1 VTKAD
6 LSKQPSEVAGM
17 FDDVAKHYDRTNNVL
32 SAGNAPLW
40 RFATVRAVAPQ
51 SGERVL
57 DIAAGTGTSSI
68 ALTKT
73 GATVV
78 ALDFS
83 AGMVAEGRRRHP
95 DLEFVEAD
103 AEHLPFADN
112 EFDAVTISFGLR
124 NVNEPRAALAEMY
137 RVLKPGGRLVICE
150 FSKPPRAILRAGYWT
165 YLRYIMPTVVGA
177 TSSNPEAYTYLMDSI
192 RAWPDQIELSRW
204 IRGAGFT
211 RVAYRNLTAG
221 VVALHRGR
229 KPVNAA
235 VLASV
240 TKRKAAATKPV
251 QILKS
256 AAAKTVAAQNAAAKP
271 AATKPAPA
279 KQTSSS

>member
-1 VTKAD
+1 
-6 LSKQPSEVAGM
+6 M

-112 EFDAVTISFGLR
+112 
-124 NVNEPRAALAEMY
+124 
-137 RVLKPGGRLVICE
+137 
-150 FSKPPRAILRAGYWT
+150 
-165 YLRYIMPTVVGA
+165 
-177 TSSNPEAYTYLMDSI
+177 
-192 RAWPDQIELSRW
+192 
-204 IRGAGFT
+204 
-211 RVAYRNLTAG
+211 
-221 VVALHRGR
+221 
-229 KPVNAA
+229 
-235 VLASV
+235 
-240 TKRKAAATKPV
+240 
-251 QILKS
+251 
-256 AAAKTVAAQNAAAKP
+256 
-271 AATKPAPA
+271 
-279 KQTSSS
+279 